1 LDAKSLGEGKPVA
14 VAPRPHGLGSIH
26 SPQSIIAMSTLIS
39 LTGSLDDIV
48 FEGRNQAYGAYQL
61 RRSYQR
67 HLGSALLLALTA
79 CALLFLLPMALHMLW
94 PEAVVVPP
102 IVNVFPPAQPKY
114 YELEKVKPVPPLPA
128 AAQPEVKVTPHDAI
142 RTQVAP
148 DDQVKPTVESTLL
161 PGIGPTGPAKN
172 GVENSTGSTGSKGP
186 AMTAPDSAAPAP
198 APVAPMLAPEV
209 MPDFVG
215 GRAALMRYLQKH
227 LRYPAAAMAAQASGK
242 VFVSF
247 VVQTDGSIGEV
258 TVLKGLGF
266 GTEEAAA
273 RVVREMP
280 AWTPGLQNNHP
291 VPVRFT
297 LPITFQFE

>member
-1 LDAKSLGEGKPVA
+1 
-14 VAPRPHGLGSIH
+14 
-26 SPQSIIAMSTLIS
+26 MSTPIM

-48 FEGRNQAYGAYQL
+48 FEGRNQAYGAFQL

-67 HLGSALLLALTA
+67 HLGSALAITLTT
-79 CALLFLLPMALHMLW
+79 CSLLFLAGMTAKTLFADAPIAGPALPEMPQSHPQIYEL
-94 PEAVVVPP
+94 PKIKPTPPPVAVHPAVTVVPHAV
-102 IVNVFPPAQPKY
+102 IK
-114 YELEKVKPVPPLPA
+114 
-128 AAQPEVKVTPHDAI
+128 
-142 RTQVAP
+142 TQVAP
-148 DDQVKPTVESTLL
+148 DQEVKPEVDTKLL
-161 PGIGPTGPAKN
+161 PDVGPTGPAKA
-172 GVENSTGSTGSKGP
+172 GAMDADGATSSTGLSTGPSSDSARP
-186 AMTAPDSAAPAP
+186 AAAPAP
-198 APVAPMLAPEV
+198 TAVLYAEV

-215 GRAALMRYLQKH
+215 GRAALQRYLQKH
-227 LRYPAAAMAAQASGK
+227 LRFPAAALAAQVSGK

-258 TVLKGLGF
+258 TVLKGLGY

-280 AWTPGLQNNHP
+280 AWTPGLQNHHA

>member
-1 LDAKSLGEGKPVA
+1 
-14 VAPRPHGLGSIH
+14 
-26 SPQSIIAMSTLIS
+26 MSTLTS

-48 FEGRNQAYGAYQL
+48 FEGRNQAYGAYQQ

-67 HLGSALLLALTA
+67 HLGSALLIALTA
-79 CALLFLLPMALHMLW
+79 CTLLFLLPVAVNLLW
-94 PEAVVVPP
+94 PDVVEAPP
-102 IVNVFPPAQPKY
+102 IVDVLQPTQPRY
-114 YELEKVKPVPPLPA
+114 YELEKVKPMTPPPA
-128 AAQPEVKVTPHDAI
+128 ASQPEVKVTPHDVI
-142 RTQVAP
+142 RTRVAP
-148 DDQVKPTVESTLL
+148 DDQVKPTVESTL
-161 PGIGPTGPAKN
+161 PPDIGPAGPAKD
-172 GVENSTGSTGSKGP
+172 GVENPTGSTGGKST
-186 AMTAPDSAAPAP
+186 ASTAPDSAAPAVA

-215 GRAALMRYLQKH
+215 GRTALMRYLQKH

>member
-1 LDAKSLGEGKPVA
+1 
-14 VAPRPHGLGSIH
+14 
-26 SPQSIIAMSTLIS
+26 MSTPIT

-67 HLGSALLLALTA
+67 HLGSALLIALAA
-79 CALLFLLPMALHMLW
+79 CTLLFLLPIAVNLLW
-94 PEAVVVPP
+94 PEDVVAAPAIPKPQPP
-102 IVNVFPPAQPKY
+102 ITPHHYEFEKPTPPVA
-114 YELEKVKPVPPLPA
+114 PA
-128 AAQPEVKVTPHDAI
+128 AVQPAVMVTPHASI
-142 RTQVAP
+142 KTQVVP
-148 DDQVKPTVESTLL
+148 DKEVKPDIDTNL
-161 PGIGPTGPAKN
+161 PTDIGKTGPASV
-172 GVENSTGSTGSKGP
+172 GVENTDGKAATGPSTVPGV
-186 AMTAPDSAAPAP
+186 DSARPAPAP
-198 APVAPMLAPEV
+198 ATPAVTLAPEV

-215 GRAALMRYLQKH
+215 GRAALQRYLQKH
-227 LRYPAAAMAAQASGK
+227 LRYPAAAMAAQVSGK

-247 VVQTDGSIGEV
+247 VVQTDGSVGEV